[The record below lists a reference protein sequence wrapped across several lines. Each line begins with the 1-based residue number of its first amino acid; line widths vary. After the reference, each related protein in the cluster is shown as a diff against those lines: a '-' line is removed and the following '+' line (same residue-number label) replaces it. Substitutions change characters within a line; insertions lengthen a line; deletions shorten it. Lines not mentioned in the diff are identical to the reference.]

1 MLHFD
6 YKNSNSIITVSV
18 VAFAVFCGGI
28 TLAGYIAG
36 SSRVKQIV
44 IETALDVKLDD
55 GNTIRNKF
63 KLQDEKNIK
72 LDYGI
77 ETAKNQC
84 MAYEPRIGFLEHWL
98 DAPTKKGRK

>member
-1 MLHFD
+1 M
-6 YKNSNSIITVSV
+6 

-28 TLAGYIAG
+28 TLAGYTAG
-36 SSRVKQIV
+36 SGRVKQIV
-44 IETALDVKLDD
+44 METALDVKLDD

-72 LDYGI
+72 LDYAI

-84 MAYEPRIGFLEHWL
+84 MSYEPRISFVENWIS
-98 DAPTKKGRK
+98 APTKSQKGKGK